1 MSQHSADEMEI
12 IRQFSQ
18 GFQEV
23 KEMGFVKS
31 HRKNNTGIGKTF
43 EDLMGVPE
51 NNIQDVD
58 FMDLIEI
65 KTKRL
70 ESESMLTIFTLAPTY
85 PEKSNS
91 HLRDTYGMIEEG
103 DKFKRLHTTMT
114 ALNYN
119 NFGKNLGFKL
129 ECDDNEEK
137 IYIRILDKTTNTV
150 VDDEIYYTY
159 EKLRD
164 VITKKCANVAYVVAE
179 SRTTEE
185 GEEFHFTSA
194 NLLTGF
200 TFEKFLEAVKNGI
213 IKYDIRIG
221 SYKSGKNIGKIHDH
235 GSGFRIQK
243 NEITSLFTVTE
254 L

>member
-1 MSQHSADEMEI
+1 MSQHSADEIEI
-12 IRQFSQ
+12 IRQFTQ
-18 GFQEV
+18 GFQKI

-85 PEKSNS
+85 PKKSNS
-91 HLRDTYGMIEEG
+91 YIRDKYGMVEEG
-103 DKFKRLHTTMT
+103 GMYKKVHTTMT
-114 ALNYN
+114 ALDYN
-119 NFGKNLGFKL
+119 NFGPNLGFKL
-129 ECDDNEEK
+129 ECDDKEER
-137 IYIRILDKTTNTV
+137 IYLRTLDKTTNTV
-150 VDDEIYYTY
+150 FDDEIYYTY
-159 EKLRD
+159 EKIRE
-164 VITKKCANVAYVVAE
+164 VITKKCGNVAYVVAE
-179 SRTTEE
+179 SRKTEE

-194 NLLTGF
+194 KLLTGC
-200 TFEKFLEAVKNGI
+200 TFEKFLDAVKRGI
-213 IKYDIRIG
+213 VKYDIRIG

-235 GSGFRIQK
+235 GSGFRIHK
-243 NEITSLFTVTE
+243 NEISSLFTVTE